1 MKISVCTA
9 DFFTEMTPLPAQYP
23 SAALTQDGDG
33 GVGSDDPSLILS
45 PARVHAFV
53 RVPGAGDEELV
64 VLGQHIHSALTG
76 CRKVVAILV
85 PGDHH
90 WLRLTSGRALKLGWL
105 ASLHSDVHWL
115 FDEHREHCKGNPANP
130 SHIC

>member
-9 DFFTEMTPLPAQYP
+9 EYLTKMTPLPAQYP

-33 GVGSDDPSLILS
+33 GVGSDDPSLVLS

-64 VLGQHIHSALTG
+64 VLGQHVHSALTG
-76 CRKVVAILV
+76 CRKVVAVLV

-90 WLRLTSGRALKLGWL
+90 WLRLTSG
-105 ASLHSDVHWL
+105 
-115 FDEHREHCKGNPANP
+115 
-130 SHIC
+130 